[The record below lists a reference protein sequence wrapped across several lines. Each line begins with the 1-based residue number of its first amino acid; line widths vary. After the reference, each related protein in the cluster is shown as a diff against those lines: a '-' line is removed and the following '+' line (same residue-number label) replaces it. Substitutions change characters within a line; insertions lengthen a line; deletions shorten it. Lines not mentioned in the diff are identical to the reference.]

1 MTEKKSAV
9 RIVCGLDV
17 GNGYL
22 KGRAKVDG
30 GEPVNVDMPSVVTR
44 AKGDTVPQ
52 EEDEAHV
59 SALPNSLDATV
70 VSRAAGPSG
79 RYLFGTRAV
88 DSGRSNVEFS
98 IDSPDPKCND
108 PLSTLLVLGVVASLA
123 VRRAF
128 ETGAGDD
135 LDVTCTLAAALPI
148 GDYVRFRGSYRGN
161 LMGCSHEVV
170 VHNFDRDIRVRVT
183 FDDVVVLA
191 EGAAAQYAIQS
202 LGPVFLQTAVDA
214 ARAVETQVDAVDA
227 LVRGGRLEGA
237 HRLKQ
242 RELRRGLHR
251 QEVETGEGIGRGS
264 VGDHLRKIDL
274 EHGALLDEG
283 GRAARARD
291 ADQNDD
297 PEDRYHKRAD
307 HECEKKKKKQLDE
320 FHCMDDLVCFV
331 ATKIAKEFVYFIVFR

>member
-1 MTEKKSAV
+1 MTEKKSAI

-30 GEPVNVDMPSVVTR
+30 GDPINVDMPSVVTR

-79 RYLFGTRAV
+79 RYLFGARAV

-128 ETGAGDD
+128 ETGDADD
-135 LDVTCTLAAALPI
+135 LEVSCTLAVALPI
-148 GDYVRFRGSYRGN
+148 GDYVRFRGAYRSN

-183 FDDVVVLA
+183 FDDVAVLA
-191 EGAAAQYAIQS
+191 EGAAAQFAIQS
-202 LGPVFLQTAVDA
+202 LGPVFLQTALDA
-214 ARAVETQVDAVDA
+214 A
-227 LVRGGRLEGA
+227 LSLI
-237 HRLKQ
+237 H
-242 RELRRGLHR
+242 
-251 QEVETGEGIGRGS
+251 I
-264 VGDHLRKIDL
+264 
-274 EHGALLDEG
+274 
-283 GRAARARD
+283 
-291 ADQNDD
+291 
-297 PEDRYHKRAD
+297 
-307 HECEKKKKKQLDE
+307 
-320 FHCMDDLVCFV
+320 
-331 ATKIAKEFVYFIVFR
+331 